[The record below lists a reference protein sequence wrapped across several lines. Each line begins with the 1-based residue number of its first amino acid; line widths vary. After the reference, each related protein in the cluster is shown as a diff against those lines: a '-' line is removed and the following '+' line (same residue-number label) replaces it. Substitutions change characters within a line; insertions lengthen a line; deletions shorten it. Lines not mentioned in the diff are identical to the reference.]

1 MCSIQINEEVLLT
14 NVLGSPEIQKLE
26 RKKVSLEEISKCGI
40 YLENNLPGYVNCE
53 TNIKRI
59 ERMVMLY
66 GYDMDEQNCIDC
78 TNLRIERER
87 YNRSYPKRLANIIED
102 VVDCFFSKKLFGSDV
117 EIVRLKKVVAEKG
130 SMYV

>member
-1 MCSIQINEEVLLT
+1 MCSIQINEEVLLS
-14 NVLGSPEIQKLE
+14 NVLGSPEFQKLE

-40 YLENNLPGYVNCE
+40 YLENNLPGYVKCE

-59 ERMVMLY
+59 GRIAVLS

-78 TNLRIERER
+78 TNVRIERER
-87 YNRSYPKRLANIIED
+87 YNRNYPKRLANNIEGI
-102 VVDCFFSKKLFGSDV
+102 VDCFFSKKLFGAEV

-130 SMYV
+130 SIYV